1 MHACMNAYSCT
12 DNLGKENNK
21 QTHEAIQQRQP
32 NIQNQIW
39 KSILRVIGAVST
51 YELAL
56 ECYGLTVRIGST
68 MPNPITNAIS
78 QGDSIAP
85 QLTVIHW
92 AVWRSVVLGD
102 TIF

>member
-39 KSILRVIGAVST
+39 KSVLQVIGAVST

-56 ECYGLTVRIGST
+56 ECYGLTAQISST
-68 MPNPITNAIS
+68 MPNPITNAVL
-78 QGDSIAP
+78 QGDSIA
-85 QLTVIHW
+85 LGLMVTHW
-92 AVWRSVVLGD
+92 AVWRGVVLRD